1 MNNKKW
7 NKDLEDGLLSII
19 KDIDKIDVKK
29 VFEDDS
35 SLQGL
40 DSEELQH
47 FPDES
52 TINISDIAR
61 YSLLKMDSDDANTIE
76 KNIELL
82 RECSGKLNDND
93 MFIQEK
99 NNFSSNFKKFCNALG
114 INSEHFKAGKSYIF
128 KSESLYVLYDILYNN
143 SDYLHFFKNGL
154 NKKDL
159 NITNRINENLYN
171 FIKNEITDQQDY
183 AHAMTVYYLY
193 FLIDSNIEI
202 GIKSK
207 IIEIL
212 TVTGITN
219 IDRISLLEYY
229 LDELDELDMEIN
241 AKLAE
246 SIETN
251 QTSYLIQND
260 KTAIHFPLA
269 KYITHRDTKASAPK
283 NMLLS
288 LILNSELVPLEDLE
302 EKELKYPKKITKEHH
317 DKLVNEINK
326 ALNHYNDNNNP
337 PSDYFYITSN

>member
-1 MNNKKW
+1 MNDKNQNDKW
-7 NKDLEDGLLSII
+7 QDELFEILL
-19 KDIDKIDVKK
+19 DIDKVDVSAVYSHSRNYENTKNTERSPK
-29 VFEDDS
+29 EYS
-35 SLQGL
+35 
-40 DSEELQH
+40 
-47 FPDES
+47 
-52 TINISDIAR
+52 INISDIAR
-61 YSLLKMDSDDANTIE
+61 YSLLKMDSKDANTIE
-76 KNIELL
+76 KDIELL
-82 RECSGKLNDND
+82 RKCNGKLNNND

-99 NNFSSNFKKFCNALG
+99 NNFSANFKKFCNALG
-114 INSEHFKAGKSYIF
+114 INSEHFKSGKSYIF
-128 KSESLYVLYDILYNN
+128 KSKSLYVLYDILYNN
-143 SDYLHFFKNGL
+143 SDYLHFFKNGV

-159 NITNRINENLYN
+159 DVTNRINENLYS
-171 FIKNEITDQQDY
+171 FIKNEITNQQDY

-212 TVTGITN
+212 TATGITN
-219 IDRISLLEYY
+219 NDRISLLEYY
-229 LDELDELDMEIN
+229 LDELEELDMEIN

-251 QTSYLIQND
+251 QTSYLIQDD

-269 KYITHRDTKASAPK
+269 KYITHRDTKASVPK

-288 LILNSELVPLEDLE
+288 LILNSDLVPPEDLE
-302 EKELKYPKKITKEHH
+302 DKELKYSKKITKEHH

-326 ALNHYNDNNNP
+326 ALNHYNDNDNP

>member
-1 MNNKKW
+1 MNQDWGRELQSIIEDIDSKNVKEVMNYANQSYEKLNRDSNTRNKENYPLILNDIIKLEVERIYYTNHKNDENKPKKW
-7 NKDLEDGLLSII
+7 EDHDL
-19 KDIDKIDVKK
+19 
-29 VFEDDS
+29 
-35 SLQGL
+35 
-40 DSEELQH
+40 
-47 FPDES
+47 
-52 TINISDIAR
+52 
-61 YSLLKMDSDDANTIE
+61 
-76 KNIELL
+76 
-82 RECSGKLNDND
+82 
-93 MFIQEK
+93 FIPTK
-99 NNFSSNFKKFCNALG
+99 NNFSANFKKFCLALG
-114 INSEHFKAGKSYIF
+114 IDSENFKIGKSYAF
-128 KSESLYVLYDILYNN
+128 KSESKSVLHDILLNN
-143 SDYLHFFKNGL
+143 PEYIHFLKYGV

-159 NITNRINENLYN
+159 KYINKINENLYY

-212 TVTGITN
+212 TATGITN
-219 IDRISLLEYY
+219 NDRISLLEYY

-269 KYITHRDTKASAPK
+269 KYITHRDTKASVPK

-288 LILNSELVPLEDLE
+288 LILNSDLVPPEDLE
-302 EKELKYPKKITKEHH
+302 DKELKYPKKITKEHH

-326 ALNHYNDNNNP
+326 ALNHYNDNDNP